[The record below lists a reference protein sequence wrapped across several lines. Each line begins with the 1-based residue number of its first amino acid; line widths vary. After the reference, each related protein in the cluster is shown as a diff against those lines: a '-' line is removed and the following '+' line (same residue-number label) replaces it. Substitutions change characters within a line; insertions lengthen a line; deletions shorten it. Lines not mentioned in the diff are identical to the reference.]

1 MTIRIVETP
10 EMGDWL
16 KRGPKGVQEVL
27 VSHATKN
34 PCKVARE
41 MKEKGEDKAPIFRDL
56 IKACREMRGL
66 ARRPRSRERN
76 RG

>member
-10 EMGDWL
+10 QMGDWL
-16 KRGPKGVQEVL
+16 RRGPKAVREVL
-27 VSHATKN
+27 VSHGHKN

-56 IKACREMRGL
+56 IKACREMR
-66 ARRPRSRERN
+66 ARPRSGRRARN

>member
-10 EMGDWL
+10 QMADWL
-16 KRGPKGVQEVL
+16 KQGPEGVMEVL
-27 VSHATKN
+27 VSNATKN

-41 MKEKGEDKAPIFRDL
+41 MKERGEDKAPIFREL
-56 IKACREMRGL
+56 IKACREMK
-66 ARRPRSRERN
+66 ARPRSGRRERN